1 MRHAVCHR
9 GNDWGS
15 HSYSSDDNGGIQMPD
30 THVHSWDSGD
40 SVALKTQLKK
50 MFSKGINRVSKEIAA
65 KVCVITPLSTA

>member
-1 MRHAVCHR
+1 MIYSVEYR

-15 HSYSSDDNGGIQMPD
+15 HSYSSDDDDGIQMPD

-40 SVALKTQLKK
+40 SVALKSQLKK

-65 KVCVITPLSTA
+65 KVS